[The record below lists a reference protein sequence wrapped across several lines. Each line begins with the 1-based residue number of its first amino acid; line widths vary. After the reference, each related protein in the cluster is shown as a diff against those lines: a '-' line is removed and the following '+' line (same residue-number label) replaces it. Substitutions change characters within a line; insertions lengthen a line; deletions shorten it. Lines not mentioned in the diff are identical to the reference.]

1 MSEGRLLFVI
11 LVGTSG
17 WSYDDWVGEFYPPGL
32 GKDKWL
38 EFYARYF
45 HTTEINS
52 TYYSFPSPA
61 VVQSWISKASRLED
75 FEYSLKMPKRVTHES
90 LLLDIEHALEFESGV
105 LAPMQ
110 EAGCLGAVLI
120 QLSPYLM
127 LADKG
132 KATEHL
138 ERLET
143 LLGRL
148 DTSGFDYAAEFRHRS
163 WLEGDGLAGEVKDLL
178 KERGVAVC
186 AVDGPS
192 MPPVVEDT
200 ARHAYVRFH
209 GHNED
214 IWYKKGADDDRMNR
228 YDYDYRDVEL
238 QPWKKR
244 LEPLMRGTVRAYF
257 NNHPHANAA
266 RNAKL
271 FESIMGV
278 ESTPLVIKKQSD
290 LSSYF

>member
-1 MSEGRLLFVI
+1 VI

-17 WSYDDWVGEFYPPGL
+17 WSYDDWVGEFYPPGI

-52 TYYSFPSPA
+52 TYYSFPPPA
-61 VVQSWISKASRLED
+61 VVQSWIAKASRLSN

-90 LLLDIEHALEFESGV
+90 LLLDVEHALEFESKV
-105 LAPMQ
+105 LAPLRD
-110 EAGCLGAVLI
+110 AACIGAVLI

-127 LADKG
+127 YSSKG
-132 KATEHL
+132 KRTEHP
-138 ERLET
+138 ERLRAMLE
-143 LLGRL
+143 RL
-148 DTSGFDYAAEFRHRS
+148 DTSKYNIAVEFRHRS
-163 WLEGDGLAGEVKDLL
+163 WLEQGGLIGEVKDLL
-178 KERGVAVC
+178 RERNVAAC

-209 GHNED
+209 GHNAD
-214 IWYKKGADDDRMNR
+214 IWYKKEPGDGRMNR
-228 YDYDYRDVEL
+228 YDYNYREEEL
-238 QPWKKR
+238 LPWKKR
-244 LEPLMRGTVRAYF
+244 IGPLMRGTVRAYF
-257 NNHPHANAA
+257 NNHPRANAVK
-266 RNAKL
+266 NAKL

-278 ESTPLVIKKQSD
+278 RPEPLKIEKQSD
-290 LSSYF
+290 LSSFF